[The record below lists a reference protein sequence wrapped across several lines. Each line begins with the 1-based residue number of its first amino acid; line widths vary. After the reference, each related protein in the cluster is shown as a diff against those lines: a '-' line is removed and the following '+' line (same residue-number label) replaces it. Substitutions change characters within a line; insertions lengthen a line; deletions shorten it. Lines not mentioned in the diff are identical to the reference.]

1 MKMKL
6 NMYILLLFI
15 VISNLLIAGCG
26 GCQINNDLSEKTSS
40 STFID
45 TVPNDGKID
54 GFVIASCNKCNLGNI
69 SDRKCSMGIKVNNEI
84 FSVYGY
90 SQNHDAAHKI
100 DGICNALRVAYVS
113 GKISYKTLYPDTF
126 ELINKPN

>member
-6 NMYILLLFI
+6 NIYILLLFI

-69 SDRKCSMGIKVNNEI
+69 SDRKCRQMERSSARGVRKVQNEDLDN
-84 FSVYGY
+84 VRKEK
-90 SQNHDAAHKI
+90 KI
-100 DGICNALRVAYVS
+100 RKTKR
-113 GKISYKTLYPDTF
+113 KIEKKNKT
-126 ELINKPN
+126 KKK